1 MIKHKFIVG
10 FMAVA
15 ILTPI
20 QVMAADMSAKISD
33 AAWDGKTVPEG
44 QQCNRFGGKAMSPT
58 LSVTD
63 IPAAADALII
73 AFDDRS
79 YGPMNNGGHGQVIYH
94 ISKDAGQ
101 VDVPSIAPHTFD
113 LPNGFTLLSAHK
125 APSGD
130 TAGAYM
136 PPCSGGGGNQ
146 YVVVV
151 KAVTM
156 SGDETGDALAKTEV
170 AMGKY

>member
-1 MIKHKFIVG
+1 MTKNRFTLAL
-10 FMAVA
+10 MAVA
-15 ILTPI
+15 ILTPL
-20 QVMAADMSAKISD
+20 QVMAADMSAKITD

-58 LSVTD
+58 LNVMD
-63 IPAAADALII
+63 IPAATDALII

-79 YGPMNNGGHGQVIYH
+79 YGPMNNGGHGQVIYN
-94 ISKDAGQ
+94 IAKGVGQ
-101 VDVPSIAPHTFD
+101 ADVPSIPPHTFD
-113 LPNGFTLLSAHK
+113 LPDGFTLLSAHK
-125 APSGD
+125 APSWD

-136 PPCSGGGGNQ
+136 PPCSGGGGNS
-146 YVVVV
+146 YAIVV

-156 SGDETGDALAKTEV
+156 DGDKASDALAVTEV

>member
-1 MIKHKFIVG
+1 MIGHKFILG
-10 FMAVA
+10 LMAVA
-15 ILTPI
+15 IFAPI
-20 QVMAADMSAKISD
+20 QVMAADMSAQITD

-58 LSVTD
+58 LNVMD
-63 IPAAADALII
+63 IPAEADALLI

-79 YGPMNNGGHGQVIYH
+79 YGPMNYGGHGQVIYN
-94 ISKDAGQ
+94 ITKGVGQ

-113 LPNGFTLLSAHK
+113 LPEGFELLAAHRG
-125 APSGD
+125 PNWD

-136 PPCSGGGGNQ
+136 PPCSGGQGNE
-146 YVVVV
+146 YVIVV

-156 SGDETGDALAKTEV
+156 NGKKVDKALTKTDV
-170 AMGKY
+170 PMGKY

>member
-1 MIKHKFIVG
+1 MMRHKFIIG
-10 FMAVA
+10 LMAAAIFM
-15 ILTPI
+15 PI
-20 QVMAADMSAKISD
+20 QVMAADMTAKITD
-33 AAWDGKTVPEG
+33 VAWDGKTVPEG

-58 LSVTD
+58 LNVMD
-63 IPAAADALII
+63 IPAAADGLII

-79 YGPMNNGGHGQVIYH
+79 YAAMNNGGHGQVIYS
-94 ISKDAGQ
+94 ISKGAGQ

-125 APSGD
+125 APSWD

-136 PPCSGGGGNQ
+136 PPCSGGGGNE

-156 SGDETGDALAKTEV
+156 NGDEVSDALAITEV
-170 AMGKY
+170 AMGRY

>member
-1 MIKHKFIVG
+1 MMKNKMIMG
-10 FMAVA
+10 LMAIA

-58 LSVTD
+58 LKVMD
-63 IPAAADALII
+63 IPADANALVM
-73 AFDDRS
+73 AFDDRT
-79 YGPMNNGGHGQVIYH
+79 YGPMNNGGHGQVIYS
-94 ISKDAGQ
+94 ITKGVGQ
-101 VDVPSIAPHTFD
+101 ADIPSIAPHTFD
-113 LPNGFTLLSAHK
+113 LPEGFKLLAAHK
-125 APSGD
+125 APDWD

-146 YVVVV
+146 YVVVI
-151 KAVTM
+151 KAVIM
-156 SGDETGDALAKTEV
+156 NGDEVSEQLAKTDV
-170 AMGKY
+170 PMGKY